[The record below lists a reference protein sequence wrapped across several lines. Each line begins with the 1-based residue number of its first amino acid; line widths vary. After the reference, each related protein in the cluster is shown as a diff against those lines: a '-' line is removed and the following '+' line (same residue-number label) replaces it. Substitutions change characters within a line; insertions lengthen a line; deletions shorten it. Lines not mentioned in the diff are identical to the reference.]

1 MAFHN
6 LLEKIIIS
14 DKSMPKKM
22 DSLFFPFTAIVGMD
36 LARHSL
42 IYHAIDQGLGGTV
55 LMGHRGCAKSTM
67 VRAFK
72 DILVSGNSAQAPFV
86 EVPLGAS
93 EERLLG
99 SVDATLLVEQGKWR
113 EHKGLLE
120 QAHGGVLYVDEVNLL
135 PDHLVDQT
143 LDAAASGQYRLELS
157 LIHI

>member
-1 MAFHN
+1 MN
-6 LLEKIIIS
+6 
-14 DKSMPKKM
+14 
-22 DSLFFPFTAIVGMD
+22 SLFFPFTAIVGMD

-99 SVDATLLVEQGKWR
+99 SVDATLLVDPRGPGR
-113 EHKGLLE
+113 EPHLLGEGRRSAGRTSPHPGGTGLGRRQHRE
-120 QAHGGVLYVDEVNLL
+120 ANQERHGN
-135 PDHLVDQT
+135 
-143 LDAAASGQYRLELS
+143 AASGFAPT
-157 LIHI
+157 

>member
-1 MAFHN
+1 MN
-6 LLEKIIIS
+6 
-14 DKSMPKKM
+14 
-22 DSLFFPFTAIVGMD
+22 SLFFPFTAIVGMD

-120 QAHGGVLYVDEVNLL
+120 QAHGGV
-135 PDHLVDQT
+135 
-143 LDAAASGQYRLELS
+143 R
-157 LIHI
+157 